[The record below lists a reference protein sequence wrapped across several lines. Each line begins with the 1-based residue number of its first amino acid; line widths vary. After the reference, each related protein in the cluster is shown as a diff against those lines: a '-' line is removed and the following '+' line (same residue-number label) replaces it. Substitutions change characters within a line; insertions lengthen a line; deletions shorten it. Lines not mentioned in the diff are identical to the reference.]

1 MFAGDDGDEAGA
13 DSENGLDLSK
23 VGSIDASSLRVVR
36 ASESEIAE
44 HNAIL
49 DLLDKKS
56 DGAIWRR

>member
-1 MFAGDDGDEAGA
+1 
-13 DSENGLDLSK
+13 
-23 VGSIDASSLRVVR
+23 LRVVR